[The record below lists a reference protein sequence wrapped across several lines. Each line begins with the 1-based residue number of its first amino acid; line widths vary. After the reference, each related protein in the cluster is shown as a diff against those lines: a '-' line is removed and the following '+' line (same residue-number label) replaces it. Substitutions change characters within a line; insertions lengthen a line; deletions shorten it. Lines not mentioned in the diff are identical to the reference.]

1 MTAENNVKQSG
12 TSCWAWL
19 MAGLGG
25 LALVIMVG
33 VAGFFAG
40 RISAPAAAAVVTV
53 EPIVQL
59 VEVEITVIPEVT
71 AVPDV
76 VVVEEDE
83 VEMADP
89 SSTEADDATD
99 EPPATPTPQPTNTPA
114 TVTPSG
120 DPNFE
125 LFDEVWQIVAREF
138 DGDVPTDQERI
149 YAAIEGSLAV
159 LGDQYTRFFRPELA
173 ARMRENL
180 SGAVEGIGAFVR
192 ETDEGEIEIVRP
204 IPGQPADMAGIRP
217 GDIIIGVD
225 GEDVRGQSLDEVV
238 AKVRGPRG
246 SEVQLT
252 IMREGVAEPL
262 QFTIVRTR
270 FEVPTIEAQM
280 LTDEAAGDI
289 AYIRLSSFSANAESQ
304 LAEALAELLAQ
315 NPNGLIFDLRDN
327 PGGFLDQSIAVADLF
342 LTSGVILFERNQ
354 VGLDQTFTAEPGDI
368 AESIPMVV
376 LINAGSASASEIVAG
391 AIQDNDRAV
400 LIGETTFGKGS
411 VQRSRQ
417 LSDGSELRV
426 TFARWFTPNNRTIDD
441 QGISP
446 DILVET
452 DEVFMYASED
462 DIQLQQALE
471 YFGER

>member
-1 MTAENNVKQSG
+1 MTVENKAKQSG
-12 TSCWAWL
+12 ISCWTWL
-19 MAGLGG
+19 IGGLVG
-25 LALVIMVG
+25 LALLIMVG
-33 VAGFFAG
+33 VAGFFTG
-40 RISAPAAAAVVTV
+40 RVSAPAAAAVVTA
-53 EPIVQL
+53 EPIVQF
-59 VEVEITVIPEVT
+59 VEVQVEVT

-76 VVVEEDE
+76 TVI
-83 VEMADP
+83 
-89 SSTEADDATD
+89 EADETETAESLPAEADLAED

-114 TVTPSG
+114 TVTPSD

-125 LFDEVWQIVAREF
+125 LFDEVWEIVAREF
-138 DGDVPTDQERI
+138 DGQIPNDQERI
-149 YAAIEGSLAV
+149 YAAIEGSLAT
-159 LGDQYTRFFRPELA
+159 LDDQYTRFFRPEVA

-192 ETDEGEIEIVRP
+192 ETEEGEIEIVRP
-204 IPGQPADMAGIRP
+204 IPGQPAEIAGIRP

-225 GEDVRGQSLDEVV
+225 GEDVRGQSLDEVIT
-238 AKVRGPRG
+238 KVRGPRG

-252 IMREGVAEPL
+252 IMRQEAAEPL
-262 QFTIVRTR
+262 QFTITRTR

-280 LTDEAAGDI
+280 FNDEAVGDI
-289 AYIRLSSFSANAESQ
+289 AYVRLSSFSANAESQ
-304 LAEALAELLAQ
+304 LTEALEELLAQ
-315 NPNGLIFDLRDN
+315 NPDGFIFDLRDN

-342 LTSGVILFERNQ
+342 LASGVILFERNQ
-354 VGLDQTFTAEPGDI
+354 VGLDQTFSADPGDI

-376 LINAGSASASEIVAG
+376 LINAGSASAAEIVAG
-391 AIQDNDRAV
+391 AIQDNGRAV

-452 DEVFMYASED
+452 DELFMYADED
-462 DIQLQQALE
+462 DIQLQRALE
-471 YFGER
+471 YFRN

>member
-1 MTAENNVKQSG
+1 MTAENSVKKTG
-12 TSCWAWL
+12 TSCWTWL
-19 MAGLGG
+19 IGGLVG

-33 VAGFFAG
+33 LAGFFAG
-40 RISAPAAAAVVTV
+40 RVSAPAIVTTA
-53 EPIVQL
+53 EPIVEF
-59 VEVEITVIPEVT
+59 VEVTVEVT
-71 AVPDV
+71 AVPDM
-76 VVVEEDE
+76 VEIEEEEGEIKTAESPSAELDE
-83 VEMADP
+83 TDDP
-89 SSTEADDATD
+89 
-99 EPPATPTPQPTNTPA
+99 PPATPTPQPTNTPA

-125 LFDEVWQIVAREF
+125 LFDEVWEIVAREF
-138 DGDVPTDQERI
+138 DGQVPTDQERI
-149 YAAIEGSLAV
+149 YAAIEGSLAT
-159 LGDQYTRFFRPELA
+159 LDDQYTRFFRPEVA

-192 ETDEGEIEIVRP
+192 QTDEGDIEIVRP
-204 IPGQPADMAGIRP
+204 IPGQPAEQAGIRP

-225 GEDVRGQSLDEVV
+225 GEDIRGQSLDEVIS
-238 AKVRGPRG
+238 KVRGPRG
-246 SEVQLT
+246 SEVTLT
-252 IMREGVAEPL
+252 IERADAAEPL

-280 LTDEAAGDI
+280 INDEAAGDI

-304 LAEALAELLAQ
+304 LTEALENLLAQ

-342 LTSGVILFERNQ
+342 LTSGIILFERNQ
-354 VGLDQTFTAEPGDI
+354 VGLDQTFTADPGDI

-376 LINAGSASASEIVAG
+376 LINAGSASAAEIVAG
-391 AIQDNDRAV
+391 AIQDNGRAV

-452 DEVFMYASED
+452 DEVFMYASEE
-462 DIQLQQALE
+462 DIQLQRALE
-471 YFGER
+471 YFSNQ

>member
-1 MTAENNVKQSG
+1 MTAENSVKKTG
-12 TSCWAWL
+12 TSCWTWL
-19 MAGLGG
+19 IGGLVG

-33 VAGFFAG
+33 LAGFFAG
-40 RISAPAAAAVVTV
+40 RVSAPAIVTTA
-53 EPIVQL
+53 EPIVEF
-59 VEVEITVIPEVT
+59 VEVTVEVT
-71 AVPDV
+71 AVPDM
-76 VVVEEDE
+76 VEIEEEEGEIKTAESPSAELDE
-83 VEMADP
+83 TDDP
-89 SSTEADDATD
+89 
-99 EPPATPTPQPTNTPA
+99 PPATPTPQPTNTPA

-125 LFDEVWQIVAREF
+125 LFDEVWEIVAREF
-138 DGDVPTDQERI
+138 DGQVPTEQERI
-149 YAAIEGSLAV
+149 YAAIEGSLAT
-159 LGDQYTRFFRPELA
+159 LDDQYTRFFRPEVA

-192 ETDEGEIEIVRP
+192 QTDEGDIEIVRP
-204 IPGQPADMAGIRP
+204 IPGQPAEQAGIRP

-225 GEDVRGQSLDEVV
+225 GEDIRGQSLDEVIS
-238 AKVRGPRG
+238 KVRGPRG
-246 SEVQLT
+246 SEVTLT
-252 IMREGVAEPL
+252 IERADAAEPL

-280 LTDEAAGDI
+280 INDEAAGDI

-304 LAEALAELLAQ
+304 LTEALENLLAQ

-342 LTSGVILFERNQ
+342 LTSGIILFERNQ
-354 VGLDQTFTAEPGDI
+354 VGLDQTFTADPGDI

-376 LINAGSASASEIVAG
+376 LINAGSASAAEIVAG
-391 AIQDNDRAV
+391 AIQDNGRAV

-452 DEVFMYASED
+452 DEVFMYASEE
-462 DIQLQQALE
+462 DIQLQRALE
-471 YFGER
+471 YFSNQ

>member
-1 MTAENNVKQSG
+1 MTAENSVKKTG
-12 TSCWAWL
+12 TSCWTWL
-19 MAGLGG
+19 IGGLVG

-33 VAGFFAG
+33 LAGFFAG
-40 RISAPAAAAVVTV
+40 RVSAPAIVTTA
-53 EPIVQL
+53 EPIVEF
-59 VEVEITVIPEVT
+59 VEVTVEVT
-71 AVPDV
+71 AVPDM
-76 VVVEEDE
+76 VEIEEEEGEIKTAESPSAELDE
-83 VEMADP
+83 TDDP
-89 SSTEADDATD
+89 
-99 EPPATPTPQPTNTPA
+99 PPATPTPQPTNTPA

-125 LFDEVWQIVAREF
+125 LFDEVWEIVAREF
-138 DGDVPTDQERI
+138 DGQVPTDQERI
-149 YAAIEGSLAV
+149 YAAIEGSLAT
-159 LGDQYTRFFRPELA
+159 LDDQYTRFFRPEVA

-192 ETDEGEIEIVRP
+192 QTDEGDIEIVRP
-204 IPGQPADMAGIRP
+204 IPGQPAEQAGIRP

-225 GEDVRGQSLDEVV
+225 GEDIRGQSLDEVIS
-238 AKVRGPRG
+238 KVRGPRG
-246 SEVQLT
+246 SEVTLT
-252 IMREGVAEPL
+252 IERADAAEPL

-280 LTDEAAGDI
+280 INDEAAGDI

-304 LAEALAELLAQ
+304 LTEALENLLAQ

-342 LTSGVILFERNQ
+342 LTSGIILFERNQ
-354 VGLDQTFTAEPGDI
+354 VGLDQTFTADPGDI

-376 LINAGSASASEIVAG
+376 LINAGSASAAEIVAG
-391 AIQDNDRAV
+391 AIQDNGRAV
-400 LIGETTFGKGS
+400 LIGETTFGRGS

-452 DEVFMYASED
+452 DEVFMYASEE
-462 DIQLQQALE
+462 DIQLQRALE
-471 YFGER
+471 YFSNQ